1 MADPTQDAHTR
12 KVKDLMPAGVGIEDY
27 AEPERPSEIDL
38 YRRRRSSYGL
48 VQELTGTEAGKSIL
62 QQIWQDTGGQLPEV
76 AVAGGGL
83 VGGGIPIEDE
93 EYERML
99 NRSDFATALEQGVIT
114 AQEAEEARKLQ
125 EESDARRAE
134 AEAGSA
140 FGRAQV
146 TQAEVGEAT
155 PGILREAV
163 ADATFGIA
171 FGELA
176 QYLAQNITSVNNANA
191 IDLGPGAGERR
202 EQRISGLQDND
213 LWKWSNKEITDEQF
227 IAALTTKVDEASFLE
242 EAKWALFAPTTYF
255 IPLPVIDQIAGVA
268 LKTGLRSASEIARL
282 SFKLTRAGVTGGRDL
297 TVEMATSLATWAP
310 GRAKVAQAAPDNV
323 YGPYGEGQFRLR
335 PGPISADDV
344 YTVGGVGH
352 SPYETYVSVKGKV
365 ARGITNI
372 RKYTTDHFAL
382 SKNLENEIKRYW
394 EKANPGR
401 AFPAA
406 YKFATE
412 LALVAGGIQHKATR
426 RFTR

>member
-1 MADPTQDAHTR
+1 
-12 KVKDLMPAGVGIEDY
+12 VWPACGVGIEDY

-38 YRRRRSSYGL
+38 YRRRRSSLGL
-48 VQELTGTEAGKSIL
+48 VKELTGTDIGTALL
-62 QQIWQDTGGQLPEV
+62 QKIWQETGGQLPEV

-255 IPLPVIDQIAGVA
+255 IPLPVIDQIAGV
-268 LKTGLRSASEIARL
+268 
-282 SFKLTRAGVTGGRDL
+282 V
-297 TVEMATSLATWAP
+297 
-310 GRAKVAQAAPDNV
+310 
-323 YGPYGEGQFRLR
+323 
-335 PGPISADDV
+335 
-344 YTVGGVGH
+344 
-352 SPYETYVSVKGKV
+352 
-365 ARGITNI
+365 
-372 RKYTTDHFAL
+372 
-382 SKNLENEIKRYW
+382 
-394 EKANPGR
+394 
-401 AFPAA
+401 
-406 YKFATE
+406 
-412 LALVAGGIQHKATR
+412 
-426 RFTR
+426 

>member
-1 MADPTQDAHTR
+1 
-12 KVKDLMPAGVGIEDY
+12 
-27 AEPERPSEIDL
+27 
-38 YRRRRSSYGL
+38 
-48 VQELTGTEAGKSIL
+48 
-62 QQIWQDTGGQLPEV
+62 
-76 AVAGGGL
+76 
-83 VGGGIPIEDE
+83 
-93 EYERML
+93 
-99 NRSDFATALEQGVIT
+99 
-114 AQEAEEARKLQ
+114 
-125 EESDARRAE
+125 
-134 AEAGSA
+134 EAGSA

-297 TVEMATSLATWAP
+297 TVEMATSLATWA
-310 GRAKVAQAAPDNV
+310 
-323 YGPYGEGQFRLR
+323 
-335 PGPISADDV
+335 
-344 YTVGGVGH
+344 
-352 SPYETYVSVKGKV
+352 
-365 ARGITNI
+365 
-372 RKYTTDHFAL
+372 
-382 SKNLENEIKRYW
+382 
-394 EKANPGR
+394 
-401 AFPAA
+401 
-406 YKFATE
+406 
-412 LALVAGGIQHKATR
+412 
-426 RFTR
+426 